1 MKNTKHMLK
10 FSARTLAEV
19 GHNTYAPLHKKSAA
33 QRREA
38 AKKTVMV
45 TPRGNVVVAASYA
58 AETLKKE
65 WTKK

>member
-1 MKNTKHMLK
+1 MEK
-10 FSARTLAEV
+10 FAARTLSEV
-19 GHNTYAPLHKKSAA
+19 GGNTYRPLHGQSAA

-38 AKKTVMV
+38 AKKTMMV

-58 AETLKKE
+58 ADVLKKE